1 MKKIDSKKS
10 KSAWSSLEIEDKNE
24 MEKLIEEYKRFIS
37 IGKTERE
44 AADYIEAEAKKEGFV
59 DVYEVDEKDFNPNG
73 KYYAKHRGKSMVMI
87 NLGNCDLTDGV
98 NIIGAHIDSP
108 RLDLKQN
115 PIYEDGDMAL
125 LKTHYYGGIKKY
137 QWTSL
142 PLALHGVVYDSD
154 GNKISISIGEAP
166 EDPVFSISDLLP
178 HLAKDQNAKKMSE
191 AVTGESLNVII
202 GNMPCE
208 DKDEKKPVKAYIL
221 KMIEEMY
228 GISEEDF
235 KVAELEVVPAGKA
248 RDSGFDRSMVLGYG
262 QDDRSCSFAAMKA
275 IFSAETYERSAVA
288 IFSDKEEIGSV
299 GNTGML
305 SSFFENFMAEI
316 IYRTKDQYNE
326 LMLRRLLSKSYVFSA
341 DVVNG
346 FDPDYSDVSDKIN
359 SAYIGRGVSVSKYG
373 GSRGKSNANDSNAE
387 YMSKIRM
394 LLNKENIVW
403 QTAEVGKVDQGGGG
417 TIAYILANK
426 GAEVVDIGLPVISMH
441 APFELISKVDL
452 YMAYRAYDIFF
463 KEMS

>member
-1 MKKIDSKKS
+1 MKKIDPKKS
-10 KSAWSSLEIEDKNE
+10 KSAWNSLEIEDKNE

-37 IGKTERE
+37 IAKTERE
-44 AADYIEAEAKKEGFV
+44 AADYIEEEAKKEGFV
-59 DVYEVDEKDFNPNG
+59 DFYEMDEKDFNPNG

-87 NLGNCDLTDGV
+87 NLGKYDLTDGV
-98 NIIGAHIDSP
+98 NVVGGHIDSP

-142 PLALHGVVYDSD
+142 PLALHGVAYDSD
-154 GNKISISIGEAP
+154 GNKLSISIGEKP

-208 DKDEKKPVKAYIL
+208 DEDEKKPVRAYIL

-235 KVAELEVVPAGKA
+235 KVAELEVVPAGTA

-275 IFSAETYERSAVA
+275 IFSAEIYERSAVA

-316 IYRTKDQYNE
+316 IYRIKGQYNE
-326 LMLRRLLSKSYVFSA
+326 LMLRRLLSKSYVLSA

-346 FDPDYSDVSDKIN
+346 FDPDYAEVSDKTN

-373 GSRGKSNANDSNAE
+373 GSRGKSNSNDSNAE

>member
-1 MKKIDSKKS
+1 MKKINKKS
-10 KSAWSSLEIEDKNE
+10 KSAWHGLEPQDKIEMKE
-24 MEKLIEEYKRFIS
+24 LIDEYKSFIS
-37 IGKTERE
+37 LSKTERE
-44 AADYIEAEAKKEGFV
+44 AADYIEEKAKEEGFT
-59 DVYEVDEKDFNPNG
+59 DLYKEDEKDFNPNG

-87 NLGNCDLTDGV
+87 DLGKSDLTEGV

-142 PLALHGVVYDSD
+142 PLAIHGVAYKAD
-154 GNKISISIGEAP
+154 GSKIKINIGEDP
-166 EDPVFSISDLLP
+166 KDPVFSISDLLP

-191 AVTGESLNVII
+191 GVTGESLNVVI
-202 GNMPCE
+202 GNIPVE
-208 DKDEKKPVKAYIL
+208 GNDEKHPVKNHIVKL
-221 KMIEEMY
+221 IEDLY

-235 KVAELEVVPAGKA
+235 KVAELEVVPAGQA

-262 QDDRSCSFAAMKA
+262 QDDRSCAFATMKA
-275 IFSAETYERSAVA
+275 IFSNKSSERSSIAL
-288 IFSDKEEIGSV
+288 FSDKEEIGSV

-316 IYRTKDQYNE
+316 LFRSNGNYNE
-326 LMLRRLLSKSYVFSA
+326 LMMRRLLSKSYVLSA

-346 FDPDYSDVSDKIN
+346 FDPDYAEVSDKLN
-359 SAYIGRGVSVSKYG
+359 SAYIGRGVSISKYG
-373 GSRGKSNANDSNAE
+373 GSRGKSSSNDANAE
-387 YMSKIRM
+387 YMSQIRM
-394 LLNKENIVW
+394 LLDKANIAW

-417 TIAYILANK
+417 TIAYILANR

-452 YMAYRAYDIFF
+452 YMAYKAYDIFF